1 MSELV
6 LTVLRL
12 SFLVLLWLLV
22 LWCLRTLRGDIY
34 GTRVGARAAGRGR
47 LASRIGRR
55 DAAVDDGDG
64 SPAPQRSAPV
74 TLTVL
79 AGPLAGTTL
88 NLHSSAVLIGRA
100 PSCTLV
106 LDDDYASG
114 RHARIFPHDGRWF
127 VEDLGSTNG
136 SYLDDHRVG
145 EPEPMD
151 PGRQLKI
158 GQTVIELRR

>member
-12 SFLVLLWLLV
+12 SFLVLLWLMV
-22 LWCLRTLRGDIY
+22 LWCLRTLRRDIY
-34 GTRVGARAAGRGR
+34 GTRVGARSTPTARRR
-47 LASRIGRR
+47 LGGKRS
-55 DAAVDDGDG
+55 DLSPDDPED
-64 SPAPQRSAPV
+64 SPAQHRSAPV
-74 TLTVL
+74 TLVVL
-79 AGPLAGTTL
+79 AGPLSGTTL

-136 SYLDDHRVG
+136 SSLDGHRVG

>member
-12 SFLVLLWLLV
+12 SFLVLLWLMI
-22 LWCLRTLRGDIY
+22 LWCLRTLRRDIY
-34 GTRVGARAAGRGR
+34 GTRVGARSGGGMRR
-47 LASRIGRR
+47 PGRR
-55 DAAVDDGDG
+55 RHSVDLDDPED
-64 SPAPQRSAPV
+64 SPAQHRSSPV
-74 TLTVL
+74 TLKVL

-136 SYLDDHRVG
+136 SWLGDHRVG

-151 PGRQLKI
+151 PGLQLKI
-158 GQTVIELRR
+158 GQTVIELRK